1 MKRSVTAIIVC
12 LILTLCL
19 AACGADKND
28 AHDNTDN
35 VQIPAPWTD
44 YASAEEASAE
54 AGFTIET
61 PESIG
66 NCGFDFARVFDDG
79 MLELFYTDGNGSGVS
94 ARKAAGDGDISGD
107 YNEYS
112 EVETMDAGGAEVTI
126 KGNGDGI
133 SLALWADGGYTYAV
147 SSDGFALTAD
157 EVGAVVNA
165 AVGGAD

>member
-19 AACGADKND
+19 AAGGADKND
-28 AHDNTDN
+28 APDNTDN

-44 YASAEEASAE
+44 YASADEASAE

-79 MLELFYTDGNGSGVS
+79 MLELFYTDGNGGGVS
-94 ARKAAGDGDISGD
+94 VRKAAGQQRQLRRLQRVRRRHHDLCRGC
-107 YNEYS
+107 
-112 EVETMDAGGAEVTI
+112 AGHAQGRRA
-126 KGNGDGI
+126 GQ
-133 SLALWADGGYTYAV
+133 LYA
-147 SSDGFALTAD
+147 
-157 EVGAVVNA
+157 GAVELGRIFIFPV
-165 AVGGAD
+165 AVVAVAGECVD

>member
-28 AHDNTDN
+28 APDNTDN

-79 MLELFYTDGNGSGVS
+79 MLELFYTDGNGGGVS
-94 ARKAAGDGDISGD
+94 VRKAAGDGDISGD
-107 YNEYS
+107 YNEYAA
-112 EVETMDAGGAEVTI
+112 VTTTTVGDAQVTLKGGAPDSYT
-126 KGNGDGI
+126 
-133 SLALWADGGYTYAV
+133 LALWSSGGYSYSLSL
-147 SSDGFALTAD
+147 SSPLPESAWIELIETN
-157 EVGAVVNA
+157 VQ
-165 AVGGAD
+165 